1 MRRLAALL
9 LGAALPVAAAG
20 SPPNPSAFLGL
31 SLGADRT
38 LADWTQA
45 VAYLRA
51 LGDASPRVVVEDV
64 GPTTEGRPFLVVTI
78 SSEKNIAHL
87 ESIRAANLRLADP
100 RGLTDAEA
108 DRLVAEGK
116 TIVSLNHGIHSD
128 EMASSQSALET
139 AYWLSTAND
148 DATRR
153 ILDSTV
159 VVMVPCQNP
168 DGMQRV
174 TEWYRRT
181 LGTPFEGADPPFL
194 YHHYT
199 GHDDNR
205 DWYMF
210 TQVETRLTVEHVYE
224 RWRPQIVHDLHQME
238 PEAARIF
245 LPPYLDPWEPN
256 VDPALR
262 AMTNA
267 LGSHVAA
274 TLVAEGRPGVVTH
287 AIYDAWSPSR
297 SYPTSH
303 GGVRLLSECAS
314 PRLATPID
322 VPFVDLAAG
331 PGYDPRVASWNFPLP
346 WPGGHWRLR
355 DVMDY
360 QRSATRAVLEH
371 AAAHRELW
379 LRNFLE
385 VNRRAVTRREPF
397 AFVVPREQRDPVAA
411 ARLRRVLR
419 TAGVEVHRATAAF
432 DTKAGPFAAGSYV
445 VFMTQPASAFAKM
458 VLEAQRYPD
467 LRKYPGGP
475 PQRPYDATAHT
486 LPLLMGVDV
495 RQVGEPFDATLERAG
510 DADEVAPGGVEGRGR
525 LFALGHA
532 TGDMIILGRLLRE
545 GIAVRWALEPFAD
558 RGRRFE
564 AGSLLVPASAHA
576 LLQRAAL
583 QLGLQPQAID
593 CSPRALVLRK
603 PRLAVYQ
610 SAIPVMDEGWTRFVL
625 EHDVDVDYATVRD
638 GDLLR
643 PGIATRFDAI
653 LLPDQSPKGIVEG
666 HAPGTL
672 PEELTGG
679 LGQAGVRNLEAFV
692 RSGGTLIA
700 LNAAARLPVEDFDL
714 GVRNVLPHASGDQ
727 EVAGG
732 VYAPGAILRAS
743 IDATRPLGHGLGPTA
758 ALWFDGAA
766 AFEGGTAVAT
776 YRDTN
781 PLLSG
786 WLLGG
791 ENLEGKSALVEAPLG
806 RGRVVLFGFRP
817 QYRAQSWGT
826 YVALLNAIYLS
837 AARPA
842 P

>member
-1 MRRLAALL
+1 MRRLAATL
-9 LGAALPVAAAG
+9 LGAALSVGAAG
-20 SPPNPSAFLGL
+20 SIPSPSSFLHL
-31 SLGADRT
+31 DLGADRT
-38 LADWTQA
+38 LVDWTQS

-51 LGDASPRVVVEDV
+51 LGAASHRVVVEDV
-64 GPTTEGRPFLVVTI
+64 GPTTEGRPFLIVTI
-78 SSEKNIAHL
+78 SSEANIAHL
-87 ESIRAANLRLADP
+87 EAIRAANLRLSDP

-108 DRLVAEGK
+108 DRLVAGGK

-128 EMASSQSALET
+128 EVAASQTALET
-139 AYWLSTAND
+139 AYWLATAD
-148 DATRR
+148 DAATGR

-210 TQVETRLTVEHVYE
+210 TQVETRLTVGHVYE

-274 TLVAEGRPGVVTH
+274 ALIAEGKTGVVTH

-322 VPFVDLAAG
+322 VAFGELEAG
-331 PGYDPRVASWNFPLP
+331 PGYDPKVASWNFPLP

-355 DVMDY
+355 DVMDD
-360 QRSATRAVLEH
+360 QLDATRAVLEH

-379 LRNFLE
+379 LRDFLE
-385 VNRRAVTRREPF
+385 VNRRAVERRHPF
-397 AFVVPREQRDPVAA
+397 AFVMPAEQRDPLAA
-411 ARLRRVLR
+411 ARLLAVLS
-419 TAGVEVHRATAAF
+419 TAGVEVHRASAPF
-432 DTKAGPFAAGSYV
+432 DSSAGPAAAGSHV
-445 VFMTQPASAFAKM
+445 VLMTQPASAFAKM
-458 VLEAQRYPD
+458 VLEVQRYPD

-495 RQVGEPFDATLERAG
+495 RAVAEPFRAALELR
-510 DADEVAPGGVEGRGR
+510 DDSSVAPGDIEGRGR
-525 LFALGHA
+525 FYALGHA
-532 TGDMIILGRLLRE
+532 TGDLVALGRLLRS
-545 GIAVRWALEPFAD
+545 GVPVRWALSAFAD

-564 AGSLLVPASAHA
+564 AGALLVPASGRAI
-576 LLQRAAL
+576 LQEAARE
-583 QLGLQPQAID
+583 LGVRSQGVD
-593 CSPRALVLRK
+593 VSPRALVLRK

-610 SAIPVMDEGWTRFVL
+610 SMVPVMDEGWTRFVL
-625 EHDVDVDYATVRD
+625 EHDVGVDYVTVRD
-638 GDLLR
+638 DDLNQ
-643 PGIATRFDAI
+643 PGLEARFDAI
-653 LLPDQSPKGIVEG
+653 LLPDQPPKAIVEG
-666 HAPGTL
+666 RPPGTL
-672 PEELTGG
+672 PAEYTGG
-679 LGQAGVRNLEAFV
+679 LGEKGVRNVERFV
-692 RSGGTLIA
+692 RAGGTLVA

-714 GVRNVLPHASGDQ
+714 GVRNVLRRASVDQ
-727 EVAGG
+727 EVVGG

-743 IDATRPLGHGLGPTA
+743 VDATRPLGHGLGPTA

-776 YRDTN
+776 YIDTN

-791 ENLEGKSALVEAPLG
+791 ENLKGKSALVEAPLG
-806 RGRVVLFGFRP
+806 KGRVVLFGFRP

-837 AARPA
+837 AATPA
-842 P
+842 R

>member
-1 MRRLAALL
+1 MKRLVGLL
-9 LGAALPVAAAG
+9 LGATLSVGAAANAP
-20 SPPNPSAFLGL
+20 SPSSFLGL

-64 GPTTEGRPFLVVTI
+64 GPTTEGRPFLIVTI
-78 SSEKNIAHL
+78 SSEANIARL
-87 ESIRAANLRLADP
+87 EAIRAANLRLADP

-128 EMASSQSALET
+128 EVASTQTALET
-139 AYWLSTAND
+139 AYWLATAGD
-148 DATRR
+148 EETRR

-159 VVMVPCQNP
+159 VVLIPCQNP

-194 YHHYT
+194 YHHYA

-210 TQVETRLTVEHVYE
+210 TQVETRLAVAHVYE

-262 AMTNA
+262 AMTSA

-274 TLVAEGRPGVVTH
+274 AVIAEGKAGVVTH
-287 AIYDAWSPSR
+287 AMYDAWSPSR

-303 GGVRLLSECAS
+303 GGIRLLSECAS

-322 VPFVDLAAG
+322 VPFAKLEAG
-331 PGYDPRVASWNFPLP
+331 PGYDPKVASWNFPLP

-360 QRSATRAVLEH
+360 QQSATRAVLRH
-371 AAAHRELW
+371 AAAHRDLW

-397 AFVVPREQRDPVAA
+397 AFVIPREQRDPLAA
-411 ARLRRVLR
+411 ARLLAVLR
-419 TAGVEVHRATAAF
+419 TAGVEIHKATSAF
-432 DTKAGPFAAGSYV
+432 ETRDGSFAAGTHV
-445 VFMTQPASAFAKM
+445 VLMTQPASAFAKM
-458 VLEAQRYPD
+458 VLEAQHYPD

-475 PQRPYDATAHT
+475 PQHPYDATAHT

-495 RQVGEPFDATLERAG
+495 RAAALPFHAALERTDDLA
-510 DADEVAPGGVEGRGR
+510 VAPGEIEGRGR
-525 LFALGHA
+525 MLALGHA
-532 TGDMIILGRLLRE
+532 TGDMVALGRLLRR
-545 GIAVRWALEPFAD
+545 GVPVRWALEPFAD

-564 AGSLLVPASAHA
+564 AGALLVPASGRAI
-576 LLQRAAL
+576 LQEAAR
-583 QLGLQPQAID
+583 QLGVRPRAVD
-593 CSPRALVLRK
+593 ASPRTLILRK

-625 EHDVDVDYATVRD
+625 EHDAEVDYATVRD
-638 GDLLR
+638 ADLLR
-643 PGIATRFDAI
+643 PGLEGRFDAI
-653 LLPDQSPKGIVEG
+653 LLPDQAPKAIVEG
-666 HAPGTL
+666 WPPGTL
-672 PEELTGG
+672 PEEFTGG
-679 LGQAGVRNLEAFV
+679 LGEEGVRNLERFV
-692 RSGGTLIA
+692 RAGGTLIA

-714 GVRNVLPHASGDQ
+714 GVRDVLPRG
-727 EVAGG
+727 VAGQDAVGG

-743 IDATRPLGHGLGPTA
+743 VDSTRPLGHGLGPTA

-766 AFEGGTAVAT
+766 AFVGGTAVAT
-776 YRDTN
+776 YTDAN

-791 ENLEGKSALVEAPLG
+791 ENLKGKSALVEAPLG
-806 RGRVVLFGFRP
+806 KGRVVLFGFRP

-837 AARPA
+837 AATPA
-842 P
+842 R